1 MLSRYASSLAFR
13 LAVFTLLAAALVWP
27 VLPDAARI
35 NEFRDVHH
43 LFLYEKSA
51 IDTIRHFH
59 ELPLW
64 NPYYCGGFDAVGAP
78 QTRFVS
84 PTLLLGLWFGAERA
98 EILTVFFFVI
108 IGMEGM
114 YRWLRLRSQDA
125 FAAFMV
131 APVFALSGQ
140 FAVAYFRGWIQF
152 YGFELAPWIL
162 YGITLAA
169 RRRVAGVAIASVAF
183 ATMVGFAGLFATP
196 LLAVAGLMEG
206 LRSLFAQPRNE
217 RRRSFL
223 MLAATASFML
233 TVAFVRL
240 WPVVETMLSAQRIMA
255 GAPGHLPKAL
265 LASLA
270 AQLVLK
276 DGNTDID
283 GSFFVGSAFLVIAG
297 LGAQSKKGLG
307 VLVLVFICLWL
318 AAGYSPVVSGFALL
332 RRVPVFSAV
341 RYPERFLWPAM
352 LFASELAAYG
362 VTRLPL
368 QAPSKR
374 WRQAA
379 QLVLSGALVWTVWT
393 EIDAWKRIETARVM
407 GVVSDEFNTDFH
419 QARGNR
425 WRTVHF
431 ESIGLG
437 SLGCYETHRL
447 AQSKLLRGDL
457 PQEEY
462 LAPNDATAGT
472 VKRIAWSPNHIT
484 VHTSLT
490 KAARVL
496 VNQNWAPGWQAS
508 VGQVQDHEGL
518 LAVDVPEGEH
528 DVTLGFRPWSTMG
541 GAAVTLV
548 SLVGLGFLL
557 VRRRHA
563 GKLFAPGQRVGTALA
578 ILGPWIVA
586 GAAYAAS
593 PDPKWPPQPQTNP
606 NGTPALV
613 PVDEEPKV
621 SATKIGATYEV
632 PIVVE
637 AANVVGPDAHSNLAI
652 ELYLRRTGTVSR
664 STTMFVH
671 FERRKDQGPIPKEK
685 EGFRNADHQIVGGS
699 FFLSDMP
706 EGRLVHDAFG
716 THLGKGASGI
726 WDVWVAF
733 GHVSGNRGRER
744 LISPGASVKS
754 DKRVRIGTVVLP

>member
-1 MLSRYASSLAFR
+1 VLSRYASHLSFR
-13 LAVFTLLAAALVWP
+13 LAVFALLAAALVWP
-27 VLPDAARI
+27 ILQDAARI

-43 LFLYEKSA
+43 LFLYERSA

-78 QTRFVS
+78 QTRFLS
-84 PTLLLGLWFGAERA
+84 PTLLLGLWFGPERA
-98 EILTVFFFVI
+98 EILTVFFFAML
-108 IGMEGM
+108 GMEGT
-114 YRWLRLRSQDA
+114 YRWLRLRVDDA
-125 FAAFMV
+125 FAAFIV

-152 YGFELAPWIL
+152 FGFELVPWIL
-162 YGITLAA
+162 FGITLAA
-169 RRRVAGVAIASVAF
+169 RRKPIGIAIAAIAF
-183 ATMVGFAGLFATP
+183 AVMVGFAGLFATP
-196 LLAVAGLMEG
+196 LLAVAGTIEG
-206 LRSLFAQPRNE
+206 LRALYAQPRHE

-240 WPVVETMLSAQRIMA
+240 WPVAETLLSAPRIMA

-297 LGAQSKKGLG
+297 LGAQNKKGLP
-307 VLVLVFICLWL
+307 VLVIVFICLWL
-318 AAGYSPVVSGFALL
+318 AAGYSPIVSGFALL
-332 RRVPVFSAV
+332 RRIPMFTAV

-362 VTRLPL
+362 VTRMPL
-368 QAPSKR
+368 NAPSKK
-374 WRQAA
+374 WRIGA
-379 QLVLSGALVWTVWT
+379 VVILSGALVWTVGT
-393 EIDAWKRIETARVM
+393 EINAFHRIAGARTL
-407 GVVSDEFNTDFH
+407 GIVSGEFNPDFH

-431 ESIGLG
+431 EAVGLG

-447 AQSKLLRGDL
+447 AQSTLLRGDL

-462 LAPNDATAGT
+462 LAPKDAALGT
-472 VKRIAWSPNHIT
+472 VKRVAWSPNHIT
-484 VHTSLT
+484 LHTSLQ
-490 KAARVL
+490 KPARVL
-496 VNQNWAPGWQAS
+496 VNQNWAPGWQS
-508 VGQVQDHEGL
+508 TVGQMQNNEGL
-518 LAVDVPEGEH
+518 LSVDMPEGEH

-541 GAAVTLV
+541 GAAVTGSALLGILFLV
-548 SLVGLGFLL
+548 
-557 VRRRHA
+557 VRGRHK
-563 GKLFAPGQRVGTALA
+563 GNLFAPQRRIGTTLA
-578 ILGPWIVA
+578 IIGPWLVA
-586 GAAYAAS
+586 GAAYASS
-593 PDPKWPPQPQTNP
+593 PDPRWPPPQQTNP

-613 PVDEEPKV
+613 PEEAQAL
-621 SATKIGATYEV
+621 ATPIGATFDV
-632 PIVVE
+632 PIVLESAIVT
-637 AANVVGPDAHSNLAI
+637 GPDVHQNLSL
-652 ELYLRRTGTVSR
+652 ELYLRRTGLVPR

-671 FERRKDQGPIPKEK
+671 FERRKDQGEVPKGK
-685 EGFRNADHQIVGGS
+685 ENFRNADHQIVGGS
-699 FFLSDMP
+699 WFLSDMP
-706 EGRLVHDAFG
+706 EGRLIHDAFG
-716 THLGKGASGI
+716 AHLGKGASGV

-744 LISPGASVKS
+744 LISPGKSVES
-754 DKRVRIGTVVLP
+754 ERRVRIGTVVLP

>member
-1 MLSRYASSLAFR
+1 MLARYASHLSFR
-13 LAVFTLLAAALVWP
+13 LAVFALLAAALVWP
-27 VLPDAARI
+27 ILPDAARI

-108 IGMEGM
+108 IGMEGT
-114 YRWLRLRSQDA
+114 YRWLRLRTPDPA
-125 FAAFMV
+125 AAFLV
-131 APVFALSGQ
+131 APIFALSGQ

-169 RRRVAGVAIASVAF
+169 RRRVAGVAIASIAF
-183 ATMVGFAGLFATP
+183 AIMVGFAGLFATP
-196 LLAVAGLMEG
+196 LLAVAGVMEG

-217 RRRSFL
+217 RRRSLL
-223 MLAATASFML
+223 MLVATASFML
-233 TVAFVRL
+233 TIAFVRL
-240 WPVVETMLSAQRIMA
+240 WPVAETLLSAPRIMA
-255 GAPGHLPKAL
+255 GAPGHLPRAL

-307 VLVLVFICLWL
+307 VLALVFICLWL
-318 AAGYSPVVSGFALL
+318 AAGYSPIISGFALL
-332 RRVPVFSAV
+332 RRVPMFSAV

-362 VTRLPL
+362 VNRLPL

-379 QLVLSGALVWTVWT
+379 RVILTGALAWTVWT
-393 EIDAWKRIETARVM
+393 EIDAWKRIETGRTT
-407 GVVSDEFNTDFH
+407 GVVSDEFSTDFH

-447 AQSKLLRGDL
+447 AQSRLLRGDL

-462 LAPNDATAGT
+462 LAPNDAAAGT
-472 VKRIAWSPNHIT
+472 VKRVAWSPNHIT

-490 KAARVL
+490 KPARVL
-496 VNQNWAPGWQAS
+496 VNQNWAPGWQS
-508 VGQVQDHEGL
+508 TVGQVQNHEGL
-518 LAVDVPEGEH
+518 LSVDVPEGEH
-528 DVTLGFRPWSTMG
+528 DVTLGFRAWSTMG
-541 GAAVTLV
+541 GAAVTL
-548 SLVGLGFLL
+548 SALLGLGFLL
-557 VRRRHA
+557 IRGRHK
-563 GKLFAPGQRVGTALA
+563 GKLFAPAHRVGTALA
-578 ILGPWIVA
+578 ILGPWVIA
-586 GAAYAAS
+586 GAAYASS
-593 PDPKWPPQPQTNP
+593 PDPKWPIPGQTNP

-613 PVDEEPKV
+613 PVAEEASITAP
-621 SATKIGATYEV
+621 KIGATYDV

-637 AANVVGPDAHSNLAI
+637 AASVVGPDPHNSLAL
-652 ELYLRRTGTVSR
+652 ELYLRRTGTVAR

-733 GHVSGNRGRER
+733 GHVSGNKGRER
-744 LISPGASVKS
+744 LVSPGTSVES
-754 DKRVRIGTVVLP
+754 EKRVRIGTVVLP